1 MLFRIDVIF
10 KVKFQAMH
18 LLYYVQR
25 SDFTFD
31 PLSQGTLMTFDQTEF
46 FGGAFANIG
55 LDDEG
60 YIFVPNQCADRS
72 VRKLLSHWFGFAG

>member
-1 MLFRIDVIF
+1 MEKI
-10 KVKFQAMH
+10 
-18 LLYYVQR
+18 QR
-25 SDFTFD
+25 SDYTTD
-31 PLSQGTLMTFDQTEF
+31 PLTQGTLMTFDQTEF

-72 VRKLLSHWFGFAG
+72 VRKYKPKIRGSIALYIYLFFFGVVVIAELV